1 MIDRKFTREIDL
13 SALYLQAMRRKNFFE
28 IKNNI
33 VLEQFKKLHNE
44 NFKYLNFDYGNALS
58 ISIIPEPNSLFL
70 SSKIKKNEIYSA
82 TIFVEEGKKYRSI
95 EELKKKRNFNFFNS
109 NPIKYF
115 SSPNSSLN
123 YPFKDESFSYIEAI
137 PTLAWVSNLEKF
149 FSETFR
155 LTKPNGLLGF
165 GSFGLGTLE
174 NFFYYFNKRNKN
186 NERKKINLIDMH
198 DVGDICF
205 SAGYIDPII
214 LSSKITLQYNNE
226 ILALKELRSFFGNP
240 EKNRFRGLKGKDFKK
255 LVLSSLS
262 DCRSKEGLIELDIE
276 LVYGHA
282 WKLDRKNLKNKKT
295 ESKENY
301 KKIEFFKF

>member
-1 MIDRKFTREIDL
+1 MPIPFFKIGDIVPEVTIPISLL
-13 SALYLQAMRRKNFFE
+13 SLSKILYPFLG
-28 IKNNI
+28 IP
-33 VLEQFKKLHNE
+33 
-44 NFKYLNFDYGNALS
+44 LS
-58 ISIIPEPNSLFL
+58 I
-70 SSKIKKNEIYSA
+70 
-82 TIFVEEGKKYRSI
+82 
-95 EELKKKRNFNFFNS
+95 NS

-214 LSSKITLQYNNE
+214 LSSKVTLQYNNE

-282 WKLDRKNLKNKKT
+282 WKLDRKNCIRKYGHISFWDTSSLRPLNYPEDIDEKLLWKNT
-295 ESKENY
+295 
-301 KKIEFFKF
+301 